1 MNKDIKQPKNKNSSS
16 QVINI
21 HEEYIQYHEKFI
33 GKYGP
38 KTIVLMQV
46 GSFFECYSTETRGPN
61 LFELSDILNIICT
74 RKDKSVSTID
84 EKNPYMLGFNCAAIN
99 KFLKLLVDNNYT
111 VVTIEQTT
119 PPPKPKRE
127 VTNIFSP
134 STYIDNITTEN
145 KYLMILYFEINSAI
159 NSSKPNIS
167 VGMCAVDSTLG
178 DVFWYESHGSGIL
191 NENESWEEAQR
202 FYHYYRPVELITYLI
217 DNTNSEIQTQKININ
232 EKIDIIPNQIMLE
245 YKKINPEYTK
255 LIFQNKLLK
264 KVYPDCGME
273 SPISFY
279 NLDKSPY
286 ATIAL
291 TNTFDY
297 IYQHNQ
303 NLINELKIPK
313 YFNEH
318 KYMILGNNAQYQLN
332 IIDYYNW
339 DKIDSKFHSL
349 NAVVNNCCTPMG
361 KRNLKQ
367 RLCAPFTNSQII
379 QKYYDQTEKILEL
392 NLWDDIRGY
401 LKEISDLDKLFRK
414 MSIKYIQPYEL
425 YSIYKSLQNVVDIIQ
440 LIVKTDFKKDLFE
453 IFPKSN
459 IKLLEKALNC
469 IENKFDIEQ
478 LKSSNLNEIKIS
490 FYQKKIYKDLDELA
504 EQITGGIGM
513 VEILS
518 KALEDIYPES
528 SLKIKHNDADG
539 YYLTTSKIRGEK
551 LEIELKKQKKTFKLG
566 NNEVKYNELEFKYL
580 KHTCKISYQGLVD
593 HSDEIDELYTQFDT
607 MIKKYFFEDCKSW
620 YSQNNIILL
629 KELINMIVHL
639 DFITN
644 NAYTTTKYHY
654 VKPNIKINN
663 EDSFIHSINLRHPII
678 ERIIDYE
685 YVPHD
690 VKIDSETKGNLIYG
704 FNSCGKSSYMKSV
717 GLNIIMAQCGMYV
730 SADSFEYGIFES
742 LYTRI
747 SGNDNLFKGHSSF
760 IIEMNELRTILKK
773 ANSKSLIIGDE
784 VCRGTEYLSANA
796 IVASSILKLNDL
808 NAKFL
813 FATHLHELA
822 EIEEIKKINTIKFFN
837 LAVEKKGDEL
847 IFNRTLKEGTGEQI
861 YGITVAQY
869 ILDDHL
875 FINKAIEIKNNL
887 LEKDG
892 INTKLLS
899 NKKSLYNKEIYMDSC
914 GICGGKEKLES
925 HHINMQKDFISTI
938 NGQINFKKKHIVKD
952 SMANLIVLCSK
963 CHDNLHSGNFT
974 ISGLTKTSSGVK
986 VI

>member
-1 MNKDIKQPKNKNSSS
+1 MKKDNKQTNIK
-16 QVINI
+16 INI
-21 HEEYIQYHEKFI
+21 HEEYIQYHEKFTN
-33 GKYGP
+33 KYGT

-46 GSFFECYSTETRGPN
+46 GSFYECYSTETRGPN
-61 LFELSDILNIICT
+61 LFELSDLLNIICT
-74 RKDKSVSTID
+74 RKDKSVPKID
-84 EKNPYMLGFNCAAIN
+84 EKNPYMLGFNCAATN
-99 KFLKLLVDNNYT
+99 KFLKLLIDNGYT
-111 VVTIEQTT
+111 TVMIDQIS
-119 PPPKPKRE
+119 PPPNVKRE

-145 KYLMILYFEINSAI
+145 KYLMVLYFETNTAI
-159 NSSKPNIS
+159 NSTKPNIS

-178 DVFWYESHGSGIL
+178 DVFWYETHGSGIL
-191 NENESWEEAQR
+191 NENEAWEEAQR
-202 FYHYYRPVELITYLI
+202 FYHYYRPVELIIYQI
-217 DNTNSEIQTQKININ
+217 DNTCGENQLQQKININ

-255 LIFQNKLLK
+255 LSFQNKLLK
-264 KVYPDCGME
+264 KVYPGCGME
-273 SPISFY
+273 SPIGFY

-297 IYQHNQ
+297 IHQHNQ

-318 KYMILGNNAQYQLN
+318 KYMVLGNNAQYQLN
-332 IIDYYNW
+332 IVDYYNW

-367 RLCAPFTNSQII
+367 RLCAPFTNKETI
-379 QKYYDQTEKILEL
+379 QNYYDLTEKILQLEL
-392 NLWDDIRGY
+392 WEDIRGY
-401 LKEISDLDKLFRK
+401 LKEIADLDKLFRK

-425 YSIYKSLQNVVDIIQ
+425 YSIYKSLQNIVKIIE
-440 LIVKTDFKKDLFE
+440 LVVKTDFKKDLFK
-453 IFPKSN
+453 IFSKSS
-459 IKLLEKALNC
+459 IKLLEKSLNW
-469 IENKFDIEQ
+469 IENKFNIEQ
-478 LKSSNLNEIKIS
+478 LKSSNLNEVKIS
-490 FYQKKIYKDLDELA
+490 FYMEKIYADLDELVS
-504 EQITGGIGM
+504 QITGGIGM
-513 VEILS
+513 VEKLS
-518 KALEDIYPES
+518 KALEDICPES
-528 SLKIKHNDADG
+528 APKIKHNDADG

-551 LEIELKKQKKTFKLG
+551 LEAELKKQKKILKLG
-566 NNEVKYNELEFKYL
+566 TNEIKPNELEFKYL
-580 KHTCKISYQGLVD
+580 KHTCKISYQGLAD
-593 HSDEIDELYTQFDT
+593 HSDEIDELYSQFDAL
-607 MIKKYFFEDCKSW
+607 IKKYFFADCINW
-620 YSQNNIILL
+620 YSSNQSLL
-629 KELINMIVHL
+629 KDLINMIVHL
-639 DFITN
+639 DLITN
-644 NAYTTTKYHY
+644 NAFTSVKYHY
-654 VKPNIKINN
+654 IKPIIKTETESCIY
-663 EDSFIHSINLRHPII
+663 SSNLRHPII

-685 YVPHD
+685 YVPHN
-690 VKIDSETKGNLIYG
+690 VKIDGETKGNLIYG

-717 GLNIIMAQCGMYV
+717 GLNLILAQCGMFV
-730 SADSFEYGIFES
+730 SADVFEYGIFES

-808 NAKFL
+808 GAKFL

-822 EIEEIKKINTIKFFN
+822 EINEIKTTNTIKFFH
-837 LAVEKKGDEL
+837 LAVEKNGDEL
-847 IFNRTLKEGTGEQI
+847 IFNRELKEGTGEQI

-869 ILDDHL
+869 ILDDPL
-875 FINKAIEIKNNL
+875 FINRAVEIKNGL

-892 INTKLLS
+892 INTKLVS
-899 NKKSLYNKEIYMDSC
+899 DKKSLYNKEIYMDAC

-925 HHINMQKDFISTI
+925 HHINMQKDFKSTI
-938 NGQINFKKKHIVKD
+938 NGQINSKKKHIVKD
-952 SMANLIVLCSK
+952 SKANLIVLCSK

-974 ISGLTKTSSGVK
+974 ISGLTKTTSGVK